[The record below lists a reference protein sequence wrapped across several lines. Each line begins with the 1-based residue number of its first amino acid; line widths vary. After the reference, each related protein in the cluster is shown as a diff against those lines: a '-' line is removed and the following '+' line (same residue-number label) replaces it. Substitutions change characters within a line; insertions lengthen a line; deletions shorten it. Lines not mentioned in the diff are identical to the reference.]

1 MQQIFV
7 FGCGQLFSVKQ
18 GALLKTYEIAGIY
31 DNYKTGEYQLEDGR
45 IVPVIKPAKDNTG
58 GYSVAIMRTDVAEAW
73 EQLRDLGVKAE
84 SVIFPY
90 EIQPLYENE
99 IDLFSHGERLEI
111 QGNNMIYRDRWE
123 NVYPVCHRKDFDELM
138 KVQERKAVNSKTI
151 LEGCP
156 GEPLNRTFGFSRG
169 TPVDRYYIEK
179 FLNDEKMN
187 IRGDV
192 WEVAENTY
200 TMRYGAENVR
210 NSFMLHV
217 SSDEPGYT
225 KGNFETGEGIKSEVA
240 DCIILTQ
247 VLPFISDCKAAVSNI
262 YRMLKPGGVCLITVS
277 GISQISR
284 YDMDRWGH
292 YWGFTDLSLRTLLEE
307 QVPEEQIKIRVFG
320 NVKSATALLYGI
332 AAEELD
338 QEELDNTDADYQ
350 VSICAVIRK
359 EEK

>member
-1 MQQIFV
+1 MQQIYV

-18 GALLKTYEIAGIY
+18 SALLNTYEIAGIY
-31 DNYKTGEYQLEDGR
+31 DNYKTGDYQLENGR
-45 IVPVIKPAKDNTG
+45 KVPVIKPAKENTG
-58 GYSVAIMRTDVAEAW
+58 RCSVAIMCMDVAETW
-73 EQLRDLGVKAE
+73 DQLHDLGVEAE

-90 EIQPLYENE
+90 EIQPLYGSETY
-99 IDLFSHGERLEI
+99 LFCHGEKLEI
-111 QGNNMIYRDRWE
+111 QGNSIVYCDRWGDIFPIRSR
-123 NVYPVCHRKDFDELM
+123 NDFDELM
-138 KVQERKAVNSKTI
+138 KIQERKSVSSKRI
-151 LEGCP
+151 LQGCP

-179 FLNDEKMN
+179 FLNDEKEN
-187 IRGDV
+187 IKGDV

-200 TMRYGAENVR
+200 TMKYGGEKVK

-247 VLPFISDCKAAVSNI
+247 VLPFMYDCKAAVSNI

-307 QVPEEQIKIRVFG
+307 QVAKDQIKIKVFG
-320 NVKSATALLYGI
+320 NIKSAAALLYGI
-332 AAEELD
+332 AAEELG
-338 QEELDNTDADYQ
+338 QEELDDTDADYQ
-350 VSICAVIRK
+350 VSVCAVIRK